1 MADFT
6 RIATNIAAL
15 QSLNSLQN
23 INNKLGVAQLRL
35 STGKRINSAADD
47 AAGLT
52 IATKFDFKA
61 KGLGQVL
68 SNIADAKSLITVAEG
83 HLNNI
88 NDILTKMKTK
98 ATQAANDT
106 LGSDERTAISNELKQ
121 LNTQIDNEVR
131 QAQWAGANLLV
142 GANCTFASTTT
153 VGDFNF
159 QVGVGTATAD
169 KMSFQIASQV
179 FGTSTTAKKMCFN
192 SRDLRVQ
199 IGSGTSEWSVG
210 SQASANTFMGKV
222 DAASLKV
229 SKGLSYIGAIV
240 NRLDYQEASL
250 SVAKVNTEASWNR
263 IMNADMAYEQLEATK
278 YQILQQ
284 TAVTMLAQANLGP
297 QAILGLF
304 R

>member
-15 QSLNSLQN
+15 QSLNSLQS

-52 IATKFDFKA
+52 IATKFDFKV

-68 SNIADAKSLITVAEG
+68 ANIADAKSLITVAEG

-106 LGSDERTAISNELKQ
+106 LGVDERTAISNELKQ
-121 LNTQIDNEVR
+121 LCTQIDNEVL
-131 QAQWAGANLLV
+131 QAQWAGVNLLV
-142 GANCTFASTTT
+142 GSTSTFASTTT
-153 VGDFNF
+153 VGKFNF
-159 QVGVGTATAD
+159 QVGVGTGTAD
-169 KMSFQIASQV
+169 KMSFQIADQV
-179 FGTSTTAKKMCFN
+179 FGSTSTGSKACFN
-192 SRDLRVQ
+192 AAYLKVQ
-199 IGSGTSEWSVG
+199 IGTGASQWSVA
-210 SQASANTFMGKV
+210 SQASANEFMTKV

-229 SKGLSYIGAIV
+229 SEGLSYIGAIV

-263 IMNADMAYEQLEATK
+263 IMNADMAFEQLEATK

-284 TAVTMLAQANLGP
+284 TAIAMLSQANMAP

>member
-23 INNKLGVAQLRL
+23 INDRLGVAQLRL
-35 STGKRINSAADD
+35 STGRRINSAADD

-52 IATKFDFKA
+52 IATKFNFKA
-61 KGLGQVL
+61 QGLGQVL

-88 NDILTKMKTK
+88 SDILTKMKTK

-106 LGSDERTAISNELKQ
+106 LGEDERTAISNELRQ
-121 LNTQIDNEVR
+121 LNIQIDNEVR
-131 QAQWAGANLLV
+131 QAMWAGTNLLV
-142 GANCTFASTTT
+142 GSNSTFASSST
-153 VGDFNF
+153 VGYFNF
-159 QVGVGTATAD
+159 QVGVGTTTAD
-169 KMSFQIASQV
+169 RMTFQIANQV
-179 FGTSTTAKKMCFN
+179 FGTTGTAMRMAFN

-199 IGSGTSEWSVG
+199 IGSGTGEWSVA
-210 SQASANTFMGKV
+210 SQASANQFMTQV

-229 SKGLSYIGAIV
+229 SQGLSYIGAIV
-240 NRLDYQEASL
+240 NRLDYQETSL
-250 SVAKVNTEASWNR
+250 SVAKVNTVASWNR
-263 IMNADMAYEQLEATK
+263 IMNADMAFEQLEATK

-284 TAVTMLAQANLGP
+284 TAITMLAQANMGP